1 MKIAVILASY
11 NGENYI
17 REQVESIL
25 NQSSVSI
32 DLIISD
38 DGSSDST
45 LKILNEFSDSRVKI
59 LRFNGRHGSAAKNF
73 LSTIIRIDYSQYDFV
88 AFSDQDDLWYQNK
101 LIHGIECIKENL
113 ADAYSSNVMAFWPS
127 GNIKLLNKAQPQ
139 KKYDYLFESAG
150 PGCTYIMSRKIIDDI
165 KLFLKERENIL
176 DKIWLHDWFIYAYA
190 RAFGFKW
197 HIDERPTMYY
207 RQHDNNQVGANYGL
221 NAIIGRLKILN
232 SGKYLNQ
239 VRFIKEV
246 LSVSNINYINEKL
259 GLLNRVKFLR
269 DVWSFRRRNR
279 DVMVLAL
286 LVIVGFFK

>member
-32 DLIISD
+32 DLFISD
-38 DGSSDST
+38 DGSTDRT
-45 LKILNEFSDSRVKI
+45 LKILNEFSDLRVKI

-73 LSTIIRIDYSQYDFV
+73 LSTIIRIDYSEYDFV
-88 AFSDQDDLWYQNK
+88 AFSDQDDIWYQDK
-101 LIHGIECIKENL
+101 LIRGIECIKKNL

-127 GNIKLLNKAQPQ
+127 GKTKLIDKAQSQ

-150 PGCTYIMSRKIIDDI
+150 PGCTYILSKKFINDI
-165 KLFLKERENIL
+165 KLFLMEKNDIVDR
-176 DKIWLHDWFIYAYA
+176 IWMHDWLIYAYG

-197 HIDERPTMYY
+197 YIDEWPSMHY
-207 RQHDNNQVGANYGL
+207 RQHNDNQVGANHGI
-221 NAIIGRLKILN
+221 NAISGRLRILN
-232 SGKYLNQ
+232 SGKYLHQ

-259 GLLNRVKFLR
+259 GLINRLKFFR
-269 DVWSFRRRNR
+269 DAWCFRRRKR
-279 DVMVLAL
+279 DAIVLGL
-286 LVIVGFFK
+286 LVLLGYCK